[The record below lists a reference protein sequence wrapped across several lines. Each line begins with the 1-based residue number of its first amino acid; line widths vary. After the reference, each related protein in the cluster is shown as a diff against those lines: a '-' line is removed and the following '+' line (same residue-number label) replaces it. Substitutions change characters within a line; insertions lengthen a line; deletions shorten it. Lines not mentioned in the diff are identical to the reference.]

1 MREKIIQAL
10 DEIEKQHGVH
20 ILYAIESGS
29 RMWDFASQN
38 SDYDIR
44 FLYASRPDYY
54 ISVSRKRDCIEYT
67 DKENDLDFSGW
78 DLQKALGLLYKSN
91 MSLYEW
97 LRSPIIYRDSQQIHK
112 FRALADNFWDT
123 KSLIYSYIHLARHNY
138 KAYIYGREKVKLKKY
153 LYILRTIAAS
163 IYTMEKSSV
172 PPITMPELLL
182 TIEKA
187 DKRVHSFLN
196 GIIEAK
202 KAGEEMSAGNPD
214 GYVNAWIER
223 IIQECSDFAEQLPD
237 IPRDITALDRHLYET
252 IKEMYF
258 QDEIKDSLT

>member
-1 MREKIIQAL
+1 MRNKIIQAL
-10 DEIEKQHGVH
+10 EEIERRHDVS

-29 RMWDFASQN
+29 RMWGFASQN

-78 DLQKALGLLYKSN
+78 DLKKALGLLYKSN

-97 LRSPIIYRDSQQIHK
+97 LRSPIIYRDSPHIHK
-112 FRALADNFWDT
+112 FRTLADNFWDM

-138 KAYIYGREKVKLKKY
+138 KDYIDGKETIRLKKY

-163 IYTMEKSSV
+163 INAMENSAV

-182 TIEKA
+182 VIEKA
-187 DKRVHSFLN
+187 DKKVHSFLT

-202 KAGEEMSAGNPD
+202 KAGEELSAGNPD
-214 GYVNAWIER
+214 GYVNAWIECTM
-223 IIQECSDFAEQLPD
+223 QECSDFAEQMPD

-258 QDEIKDSLT
+258 AGN